1 MAQNHTFLAFDCGAT
16 SGRAVLAVFDQGRF
30 EMKEVYRFP
39 SGIIE
44 LHGKYYWDILAIYDH
59 LRKCLAQL
67 KQGGVRIDSIGI
79 DTWGVDFGFVADD
92 GSLLGNPR
100 AYRDP
105 YTDGIPEKVYET
117 IPREELYAA
126 TGIQIMNFNSI
137 FQLYAQTLEGFAPLK
152 HAKSILFVPD
162 LLAYMLTGRQVCEYT
177 IASTSGMMDQGS
189 RQFNKGLLD
198 KLGVR
203 ADVLLPIVQPG
214 EEIGKVDGIPVVA
227 VAGHDTA
234 SAIAAVPA
242 ADEKFAYLSSG
253 TWSLMG
259 IEAPAPIINK
269 ESARLNFTNEGGI
282 EGTTRFLKNITGMWL
297 LEQCRKVW
305 KAQGK
310 DYSYAELESMARA
323 EAAFPG
329 RINPDDPRF
338 ANPANMVSV
347 ISSAVERSQQISPRA
362 ALGQN
367 DNFSDAQIVSCIYH
381 SLAER
386 YREVLEML
394 QGFAP
399 FKIEKLHVIGG
410 GSANGLLNQWTADA
424 IGMPVVAGPTEAT
437 AIGNIMVQAK
447 AAGLVKDRW
456 EMRRMIAE
464 AFEVKTY
471 EPGI

>member
-1 MAQNHTFLAFDCGAT
+1 MAHKYTFLAFDCGAT
-16 SGRAVLAVFDQGRF
+16 SGRAVLATFQDGRF
-30 EMKEVYRFP
+30 DMKEVYRFP

-44 LHGKYYWDILAIYDH
+44 LHGKYYWDILAVYGH
-59 LRKCLAQL
+59 FRKCLSQL
-67 KQGGVRIDSIGI
+67 KQEGVRPDSIGI

-105 YTDGIPEKVYET
+105 YTEGIPEKVYET

-137 FQLYAQTLEGFAPLK
+137 FQLYAQSKEDFAPLRL
-152 HAKSILFVPD
+152 AKSILFVPD

-189 RQFNKGLLD
+189 RQFNKGLLE
-198 KLGVR
+198 KLGIR

-214 EEIGKVDGIPVVA
+214 EETGRFDGIPVVA

-305 KAQGK
+305 NEEGK

-329 RINPDDPRF
+329 RINPDDPKF
-338 ANPANMVSV
+338 ANPENMVSV
-347 ISSAVERSQQISPRA
+347 ISSEVERSMT
-362 ALGQN
+362 
-367 DNFSDAQIVSCIYH
+367 DAQIVSCIYH
-381 SLAER
+381 SLADR
-386 YREVLEML
+386 YKEVLDML

-399 FKIEKLHVIGG
+399 FKIEKLHIIGG
-410 GSANGLLNQWTADA
+410 GSANSLLNQWTADA
-424 IGMPVVAGPTEAT
+424 IGIPVVAGPTEAT

-456 EMRRMIAE
+456 EMRRMIAN

-471 EPGI
+471 NPS